1 MKVFGIVGAIVLI
14 GSFGCSS
21 QENEAN
27 TTCLSGGETYLVSYT
42 EMASGT
48 CGSIPSVIINVN
60 PDGTIELPTG
70 ESCASS
76 VVQGCQVQNTDC
88 TWSLNG
94 YNYAMTSDV
103 TFDYTSGSGLVSLST
118 DSCSST

>member
-14 GSFGCSS
+14 GNFGCSS

-60 PDGTIELPTG
+60 PDGTIELPT
-70 ESCASS
+70 
-76 VVQGCQVQNTDC
+76 
-88 TWSLNG
+88 
-94 YNYAMTSDV
+94 
-103 TFDYTSGSGLVSLST
+103 
-118 DSCSST
+118 